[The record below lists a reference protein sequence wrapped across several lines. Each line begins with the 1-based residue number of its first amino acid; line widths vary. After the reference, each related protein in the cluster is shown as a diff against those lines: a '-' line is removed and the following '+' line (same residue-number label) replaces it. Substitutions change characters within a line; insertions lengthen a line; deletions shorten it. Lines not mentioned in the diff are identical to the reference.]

1 VAALGEDQMALA
13 LAHHRAGELAEAERL
28 YREMLAAD
36 PDRLAPLVNLASILR
51 GHGLSDEAEGL
62 LRRAIALAPETPGL
76 NRNLGNLLYVA
87 GRLEPALAAYRA
99 ELAARPEDEE
109 SQMGVARVLLCLG
122 RFEEGWRALDLRP
135 ERVKAVARG
144 LTGPE
149 WRGEDLTGKRLF
161 IWPEQ
166 GFGDQII
173 MMRYLSRLGGD
184 VTMVVM
190 PQLMRLFSRLPAKL
204 IPHDHRVAAPAY
216 DYWTLPLS
224 LPLGLAAG
232 GDLVT
237 TPYLSAPPRA
247 TGKRVGIAWRGN
259 ALPDPN
265 RSLPPAVAQALLALP
280 GAMSLDPADTGVSD
294 FQDTAEIIA
303 GLDLV
308 ISIDTSVA
316 HLAGAMGK
324 PLWVLHQQRP
334 PEWRWRT
341 DGEGRSVWYP
351 TARVLTQATP
361 GDWSSVVEQVK
372 ADWPV
377 RG

>member
-1 VAALGEDQMALA
+1 METPPEDPMARA
-13 LAHHRAGELAEAERL
+13 LAHHRAGELAEAAGL

-51 GHGLSDEAEGL
+51 GGGRVDEAEGL
-62 LRRAIALAPETPGL
+62 LRRAIALAPGTPGL
-76 NRNLGNLLYVA
+76 NRNLGNLLFVS
-87 GRLEPALAAYRA
+87 GRPEAALAAHRA
-99 ELAARPEDEE
+99 ELAMRPDDEE
-109 SQMGVARVLLCLG
+109 SQLGVARSLLVLG
-122 RFEEGWRALDLRP
+122 QFEEGWRALDSRP
-135 ERVKAVARG
+135 ERAKAVARG

-149 WRGEDLTGKRLF
+149 WRGEDLAGKRLF

-173 MMRYLSRLGGD
+173 MMRYVPLLGGD

-190 PQLMRLFSRLPAKL
+190 PQLLRLFAQLPARL
-204 IPHDHRVAAPAY
+204 IAHDHRVAAPAY

-224 LPLGLAAG
+224 LPLCLGTG

-237 TPYLSAPPRA
+237 APYLSAAPRE

-265 RSLPPAVAQALLALP
+265 RSLPRDVAAMLLALP
-280 GAMSLDPADTGVSD
+280 GAMSLDPEDTGVAD

-324 PLWVLHQQRP
+324 PVWVLHQQRP

-341 DGEGRSVWYP
+341 DGDGRSVWYP
-351 TARVLTQATP
+351 TARVLTQATQ
-361 GDWSSVVEQVK
+361 GDWSAVVEQVK